1 MFYQVLYDYC
11 NDLCDFYD
19 LYTSLSVTFVMC
31 FNGQNKDIYY
41 YYYYYYIL
49 LLLLLLLQV
58 AYSSYSNL
66 YLQVKND
73 YLQHNSEK
81 ADEDTAFRLGVLEM
95 R

>member
-1 MFYQVLYDYC
+1 
-11 NDLCDFYD
+11 
-19 LYTSLSVTFVMC
+19 MC

-41 YYYYYYIL
+41 CYYCYILL

-58 AYSSYSNL
+58 AISYSNL

>member
-1 MFYQVLYDYC
+1 MFYQVVSVIIV

-41 YYYYYYIL
+41 YYYYIL

-58 AYSSYSNL
+58 ASSYSNL

>member
-1 MFYQVLYDYC
+1 MIIVMICAVF
-11 NDLCDFYD
+11 FD

-41 YYYYYYIL
+41 YYYYIL

-58 AYSSYSNL
+58 ASSYSNL

>member
-1 MFYQVLYDYC
+1 MII
-11 NDLCDFYD
+11 
-19 LYTSLSVTFVMC
+19 VMIC
-31 FNGQNKDIYY
+31 ANFMIC
-41 YYYYYYIL
+41 ILLLL

-58 AYSSYSNL
+58 ASSYSNS

>member
-31 FNGQNKDIYY
+31 FNGQIKDIYY

-58 AYSSYSNL
+58 ASSYSNL

>member
-41 YYYYYYIL
+41 CYYCYIL

-58 AYSSYSNL
+58 AISYSNL

>member
-19 LYTSLSVTFVMC
+19 LCTSLSVTFVMC
-31 FNGQNKDIYY
+31 FNGQNKDIY

>member
-1 MFYQVLYDYC
+1 
-11 NDLCDFYD
+11 
-19 LYTSLSVTFVMC
+19 MC
-31 FNGQNKDIYY
+31 FNRQNKDI
-41 YYYYYYIL
+41 YYYYYIL
-49 LLLLLLLQV
+49 LLLLLLLLQV
-58 AYSSYSNL
+58 ASSYSNS

>member
-1 MFYQVLYDYC
+1 
-11 NDLCDFYD
+11 
-19 LYTSLSVTFVMC
+19 MC

-58 AYSSYSNL
+58 SSSYSNL

>member
-1 MFYQVLYDYC
+1 MFYQVLYDDC
-11 NDLCDFYD
+11 NDLCDFHD
-19 LYTSLSVTFVMC
+19 LYTSLSVTFVIC

-41 YYYYYYIL
+41 YSYIL

-58 AYSSYSNL
+58 ASSYSNS

>member
-41 YYYYYYIL
+41 YYYYIL

-58 AYSSYSNL
+58 ASSYSNL
-66 YLQVKND
+66 YFQVKND